1 MVQHGGGTNV
11 SARSEPEDHPSPAA
25 PLRRVFF
32 FFLLFLFLSYFFFFF
47 FFSSTPCYSERASL
61 PEARP
66 VVQEVLVI
74 SEPVLDLGERLL
86 QLRLAQG

>member
-11 SARSEPEDHPSPAA
+11 SARSEPEDPPSPAA